1 MSKEYLDKIAQ
12 LTNFEKEDILNRKF
26 LLEDDTNIKIYYA
39 PHNEFINKQAKILIV
54 GIHPSGANGH
64 RKEIFQENKKN
75 LINIINNIN
84 ID

>member
-1 MSKEYLDKIAQ
+1 MFKEYLDKIAQ

-54 GIHPSGANGH
+54 GITPGWTQTQIAYKTANQFAR
-64 RKEIFQENKKN
+64 RKYTGE
-75 LINIINNIN
+75 
-84 ID
+84 